1 MDFGFRFVRPAVHF
15 EVLHFIFSSELN
27 KIQSSM
33 QILLTLNITHE
44 TKANKERELTFTG
57 GMMEESFQNAYICST
72 LEMLETRDLCVSQ
85 TAF

>member
-1 MDFGFRFVRPAVHF
+1 
-15 EVLHFIFSSELN
+15 
-27 KIQSSM
+27 M